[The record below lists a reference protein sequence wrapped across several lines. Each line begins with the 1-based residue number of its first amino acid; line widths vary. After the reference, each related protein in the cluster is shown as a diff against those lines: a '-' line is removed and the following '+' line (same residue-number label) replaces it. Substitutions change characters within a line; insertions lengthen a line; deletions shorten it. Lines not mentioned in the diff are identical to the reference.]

1 MPNNHG
7 HLCSENKNFISVSDI
22 SKHSL
27 SSNTTNYLV
36 IHSTLLRMPF
46 VLKLQIMVYS
56 NKENFEV
63 LLIYGE
69 WGYPEMSQ
77 PS

>member
-1 MPNNHG
+1 MLNSHG
-7 HLCSENKNFISVSDI
+7 HLCFENKDFINVSDI

-27 SSNTTNYLV
+27 RSTTVKCLV
-36 IHSTLLRMPF
+36 IHSTLLRMLF

-56 NKENFEV
+56 NEEKFEM
-63 LLIYGE
+63 LLICGE